1 MRVLVCGG
9 RDFNEREFIREKLDA
24 LHEEFSFSLVITG
37 GASGA
42 DTEGFLWAK
51 KKGIKTYI
59 YQAEWSRYGLSAGY
73 VRNRK
78 MLEEGKPNVVIC
90 FPGGSGTANMKLLA
104 LKAGVKVIGLE
115 NGT

>member
-9 RDFNEREFIREKLDA
+9 RNFNDREFIRKKLDA
-24 LHEEFSFSLVITG
+24 LHEEFSFSFVITG
-37 GASGA
+37 GAYGA

-51 KKGIKTYI
+51 EKGIKTYI

-78 MLEEGKPNVVIC
+78 MLEEGKPDIVIC

-104 LKAGVKVIGLE
+104 LKAGVKVIGLGE
-115 NGT
+115 GT